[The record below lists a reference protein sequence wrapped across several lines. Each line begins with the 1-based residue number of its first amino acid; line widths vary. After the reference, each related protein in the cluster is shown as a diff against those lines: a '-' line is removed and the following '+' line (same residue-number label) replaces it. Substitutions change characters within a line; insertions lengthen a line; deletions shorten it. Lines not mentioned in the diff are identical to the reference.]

1 MNSSGGLEIVFEK
14 LRFCDGEYA
23 YRRSKAVFSN
33 FSDVAWTLPERNQE
47 DEGLVRCASL
57 QFFVRHYSHCGPN
70 NWTSVIKLHP
80 FLKARFVT
88 EENTFNHVF
97 PIHDLVLF
105 SWTGTQKCIKR
116 PKKKKK
122 QLSNDRPPRKQTI
135 LNLYPFV
142 YQYKFT
148 LVLTAWSN
156 YDHVHFLWHVFSLD
170 NLMYPSYCW
179 ISFSFICYTAN
190 QNCTMTTAVAAVLV
204 QLKAGLLTLGRAR
217 KGKSS

>member
-148 LVLTAWSN
+148 LVLTARQ
-156 YDHVHFLWHVFSLD
+156 LWPCTFSLTCFQSWQLDVSLVLLNFFQFYLLHGEPKLYYD
-170 NLMYPSYCW
+170 NCRCSCPC
-179 ISFSFICYTAN
+179 IA
-190 QNCTMTTAVAAVLV
+190 
-204 QLKAGLLTLGRAR
+204 
-217 KGKSS
+217 